1 MDNLDNFKT
10 GGYCPGCLKISN
22 DCTCAADFL
31 KISLEIH
38 EKNKKLMKLFKI
50 NNDFFVVAEKTEIK
64 VGDFCID
71 QDTRDVFKVAEKAHA
86 GLIRSETDS
95 YIEEACLRV
104 SFSTTP
110 FDNVSPLILSEVRR
124 LINKDNSE
132 RRAHQYGIEHCRRL
146 TSKERAVAV
155 IGFEQG
161 YKQAVK
167 NREDKEFSLD
177 QLKEV
182 FSMGRENKTIKD
194 FNNYID
200 AQFDTRDCW
209 DIELDNNGCFK
220 LIQ

>member
-1 MDNLDNFKT
+1 MDNPENFKT
-10 GGYCPGCLKISN
+10 GGYCAFCLKISN
-22 DCTCAADFL
+22 NCTCAADFF
-31 KISLEIH
+31 KISLELH

-50 NNDFFVVAEKTEIK
+50 NNDFFVVAEKTKIE
-64 VGDFCID
+64 VGDIRID
-71 QDTRDVFKVAEKAHA
+71 QDTRDVFEVTEKAHA
-86 GLIRSETDS
+86 GLIRSGTDS
-95 YIEEACLRV
+95 YVEDSCLRV
-104 SFSTTP
+104 TFSTTS
-110 FDNVSPLILSEVRR
+110 FDNVYPLILSEVMG
-124 LINKDNSE
+124 LISGDNSE
-132 RRAHQYGIEHCRRL
+132 RRAHQYGVEHCRRL

-200 AQFDTRDCW
+200 SQFDTRDCW